1 MIKNIFKL
9 KNLYLLIA
17 VVALGYGGY
26 YFGTQNTENT
36 TSNKTLELT
45 TVSIQKGDLEK
56 KEEYNGTLRQTDSK
70 VLNSPMSGVV
80 TYVPKEG
87 TVISFGE
94 LLFAI
99 DNKPVI
105 LLEGTTPFYRT
116 LDLNSNPGPDVLQLE
131 EALIY
136 LGYAAEDFVSDE
148 TFDEVTS
155 KMLNSLYIDYGIET
169 KSDITPVDQ
178 VVINLKEA
186 EVESI
191 EKIIDDGGISKVFVD
206 DKKKQLDDLI
216 ENSSVST
223 AELNDKKK
231 KLDDAKEAATEE
243 SAAWQVANN
252 LVDDYYVQITLL
264 QDLTNPKTNAKSSSE
279 REDEIKVYEDL
290 IEEQKRIRDLEKGKE
305 SGIDA
310 TEALAIETA
319 QKAYDEELQVYNQGI
334 SATDALAIE
343 TAQKAYDDALDE
355 YNNGVD
361 QVSELAKAKEELEEL
376 RLSSRSE
383 TFSPTNAYASETS
396 LIVGSY
402 INEVGSA
409 VGLNSPL
416 YNISSI
422 GIEVVFQVD
431 ATDQETV
438 SLGDRVEIELPTD
451 ERVPTVISF
460 IDQVVTQTQAGE
472 FIEVTL
478 EVLNPEEIET
488 YDQAP
493 VKVFVITEISA
504 GVLYVPV
511 NALLALAEGGYAL
524 EVYEGEVETG
534 TFNGESGVDT
544 NYIAV
549 EIGVFTDGFVEVKGN
564 ISEGQVVVVPR

>member
-1 MIKNIFKL
+1 MMKNIFKL
-9 KNLYLLIA
+9 KNLYLLIT
-17 VVALGYGGY
+17 VIALAYGGF
-26 YFGTQNTENT
+26 YFGTQNTENA

-94 LLFAI
+94 VLFAV

-155 KMLNSLYIDYGIET
+155 KMLNSLYIDYGIDT
-169 KSDITPVDQ
+169 KSDITPVEQ

-216 ENSSVST
+216 KNSSVST

-409 VGLNSPL
+409 VALNSPL

>member
-1 MIKNIFKL
+1 MMKNIFKL

-17 VVALGYGGY
+17 VVALAYGGY
-26 YFGTQNTENT
+26 YFGTQNTEST

-94 LLFAI
+94 VLFAV

-136 LGYAAEDFVSDE
+136 LGYAVEDFVSDE

-155 KMLNSLYIDYGIET
+155 KMLNSLYIDYGIDT
-169 KSDITPVDQ
+169 KSEITPVEQ

-216 ENSSVST
+216 KNSSVST

-231 KLDDAKEAATEE
+231 KLDDAKEAAIEE

-305 SGIDA
+305 AGIDA
-310 TEALAIETA
+310 TEALAIETV
-319 QKAYDEELQVYNQGI
+319 QKAYDDALQVYNQGI

-402 INEVGSA
+402 INEAGSA
-409 VGLNSPL
+409 VTLNSPL

-493 VKVFVITEISA
+493 VKVFVITEISS

>member
-1 MIKNIFKL
+1 MMKNIFKL

-17 VVALGYGGY
+17 VVALAYGGF

-136 LGYAAEDFVSDE
+136 LGYAVEDFVSDE

-169 KSDITPVDQ
+169 KSDITPVEQ

>member
-155 KMLNSLYIDYGIET
+155 KMLNSLYIDYGIDT
-169 KSDITPVDQ
+169 KSDITPVEQ

-343 TAQKAYDDALDE
+343 TAQKAYDDAFDE

>member
-1 MIKNIFKL
+1 MMKNIFKL

-17 VVALGYGGY
+17 VVALAYGGY
-26 YFGTQNTENT
+26 YFGTQNTEAA

-87 TVISFGE
+87 TVISFGQV
-94 LLFAI
+94 LFAI

-155 KMLNSLYIDYGIET
+155 KMLNSLYIDYGIDT
-169 KSDITPVDQ
+169 KSDITPVEQ

-191 EKIIDDGGISKVFVD
+191 ENIIEDGGISKTFVD

-216 ENSSVST
+216 KNSSVST

-231 KLDDAKEAATEE
+231 KLDDAKEAAIEE

-290 IEEQKRIRDLEKGKE
+290 IEEQERIRDLEKGKE

-319 QKAYDEELQVYNQGI
+319 QKAYDDALQVYNQGI

-409 VGLNSPL
+409 VALNSPL

-478 EVLNPEEIET
+478 EVLNPEEIEA

-493 VKVFVITEISA
+493 VKVFVTTEISA
-504 GVLYVPV
+504 DVLYVPV

>member
-1 MIKNIFKL
+1 MKNIFKL
-9 KNLYLLIA
+9 NNLLSLVA
-17 VVALGYGGY
+17 VAALAYGGY
-26 YFGTQNTENT
+26 YFGTQNSDTV

-45 TVSIQKGDLEK
+45 TVSIKKGDLEK

-87 TVISFGE
+87 TVINFGE
-94 LLFAI
+94 VLFAI

-105 LLEGTTPFYRT
+105 LLEGATPFYRT
-116 LDLNSNPGPDVLQLE
+116 LDLNSNPGPDILQLE

-136 LGYAAEDFVSDE
+136 LGYAAEDFVPDE
-148 TFDEVTS
+148 TFNETTS
-155 KMLNSLYIDYGIET
+155 NMLNTLYVDYKIDT
-169 KSDITPVDQ
+169 KSEITSAEQ
-178 VVINLKEA
+178 VAINLKEA

-191 EKIIDDGGISKVFVD
+191 EKIIEDGGISKTFVD

-216 ENSSVST
+216 ENSSVSIT
-223 AELNDKKK
+223 ELNDKKK
-231 KLDDAKEAATEE
+231 RLDDAKEAATEE
-243 SAAWQVANN
+243 SAEWQAANN
-252 LVDDYYVQITLL
+252 LVEDYYIQITLL
-264 QDLTNPKTNAKSSSE
+264 EDLTNPKTLAKSSSE
-279 REDEIKVYEDL
+279 RQDEIKVYEDL

-319 QKAYDEELQVYNQGI
+319 QKAYDDALQVYNQGI
-334 SATDALAIE
+334 SATEALAIE

-361 QVSELAKAKEELEEL
+361 QVSELAKAKEELREL
-376 RLSSRSE
+376 KLASKSE
-383 TFSPTNAYASETS
+383 TFSPTNAYASETPI
-396 LIVGSY
+396 IVGSY
-402 INEVGSA
+402 VNDVGSA

-431 ATDQETV
+431 ASDQETV
-438 SLGDRVEIELPTD
+438 SLGDSVEIELPTD
-451 ERVPTVISF
+451 EKVPTVISF

-478 EVLNPEEIET
+478 EVLNPEEIEA

-493 VKVFVITEISA
+493 VKVFVTTEISV

>member
-26 YFGTQNTENT
+26 YFGTQNTENA

-136 LGYAAEDFVSDE
+136 LGYAAEDFISDE

-155 KMLNSLYIDYGIET
+155 KMLNSLYIDYGIDT
-169 KSDITPVDQ
+169 KSDITPAEQ
-178 VVINLKEA
+178 VAINLKEA

-310 TEALAIETA
+310 TEALAIEIA

-564 ISEGQVVVVPR
+564 ISEGQLVVVPR